1 MRVQCLPRLPDTL
14 LTNRHSINPKNS
26 RVRLLLFTTACWHDS
41 TRRCS
46 LERGGPLLRAPDL
59 AGPLGAKVRIL
70 EPVKILVVC
79 TGNICRSPIAQ
90 RMLEQRSSE
99 LGLGWT
105 VSSAGTR
112 AMNGH
117 DMHPESARVLRD
129 RGLEPGTFASRLL
142 TPPLIADSDLVLCL
156 AREHRA
162 VARQLAPI
170 RWRTIIT
177 LREAGLDPTHSAD
190 PNAASLDI
198 VDPLGRPPA
207 EFDRAAAEIA
217 EAVEAAIAVISR
229 RQ

>member
-1 MRVQCLPRLPDTL
+1 MQAKPSSGRDTA
-14 LTNRHSINPKNS
+14 R
-26 RVRLLLFTTACWHDS
+26 RRS
-41 TRRCS
+41 THT
-46 LERGGPLLRAPDL
+46 
-59 AGPLGAKVRIL
+59 

-117 DMHPESARVLRD
+117 DMHPESARALRAL
-129 RGLEPGTFASRLL
+129 GLDPLPFASRFL

-156 AREHRA
+156 ARDHRA
-162 VARQLAPI
+162 AARQLAPI

-177 LREAGLDPTHSAD
+177 LREAGLDPAVSAD
-190 PNAASLDI
+190 RNAASLDI
-198 VDPLGRPPA
+198 ADPLGKPAA

-217 EAVEAAIAVISR
+217 EAVDAAIPVITR
-229 RQ
+229 GL